1 MCIRDSF
8 NTHKILDS
16 NLKLLESDRYDLIN
30 QDSLKYLEN
39 EQLQP
44 FDYVFLDPPFNQG
57 LIPLILS
64 LISKQNLIDSKS
76 KIYVESEFEID
87 LELLNSNIK
96 YNCTIEKQKKIRE
109 CLLLSDKL
117 GLTMKKIAIYP
128 GSFDPITN
136 GHIDVIKRASKLFDE
151 VIIAITQNASK
162 SSFLSIDERVSAAE
176 NSISSLKN
184 TKVMSFNSLLVD
196 FAKEHNAQIII
207 RGLRAVS
214 DFEYEFQLSG
224 MNKRLNS
231 EIETLFMTP
240 SEEFANISSSLVRE
254 ILLLGGDISPF
265 VPGEVKKI
273 LLDIAKK

>member
-1 MCIRDSF
+1 
-8 NTHKILDS
+8 
-16 NLKLLESDRYDLIN
+16 
-30 QDSLKYLEN
+30 
-39 EQLQP
+39 
-44 FDYVFLDPPFNQG
+44 
-57 LIPLILS
+57 
-64 LISKQNLIDSKS
+64 
-76 KIYVESEFEID
+76 
-87 LELLNSNIK
+87 
-96 YNCTIEKQKKIRE
+96 
-109 CLLLSDKL
+109 
-117 GLTMKKIAIYP
+117 MKKIAIYP

-136 GHIDVIKRASKLFDE
+136 GHIDLIKRASKLFDE

-162 SSFLSIDERVSAAE
+162 SSFLYIEERVSAAE
-176 NSISSLKN
+176 NSISSLTKN
-184 TKVMSFNSLLVD
+184 TKVLSFNSLLVD
-196 FAKEHNAQIII
+196 FAREHNAQIII

-265 VPGEVKKI
+265 VPSEVKKI